1 MDRDQIRSIIVAHTR
16 DVVEGL
22 EDAEIDT
29 SKPVAEYGVESLDI
43 LEIVGS
49 SAREVGVKV
58 KREDLEG
65 LQSIDDVA
73 DLYLSLQ

>member
-1 MDRDQIRSIIVAHTR
+1 VDKDQIRRVIVAHTK

-22 EDAEIDT
+22 EDVEIDT
-29 SKPVAEYGVESLDI
+29 SKPIADYGVESLDI

-73 DLYLSLQ
+73 DLYARLR